1 VGSVLRRLLFF
12 FQRHQFDRDLEDELR
27 FHEEMKARALADAE
41 GLSGPPS
48 DAARA
53 AARRRIGNR
62 LRLRE
67 QSREPWSF
75 TTVETFAQD
84 VRHALRLMRREPA
97 FTGTALAT
105 LALGIGLNTAIFS
118 VAYGVLWRPL
128 PYPDA
133 DRLVIISSAQQTGTG
148 IKTFSTWPTVTYEGL
163 RPRVTTLDHL
173 AAYTSIDVQ
182 LTGRGE
188 PLQVPALAVSP
199 NFLATLGV
207 NPARGRAFLIDA
219 AAADDDRTA
228 IVSDRLWRA
237 SLDADPAIVGQS
249 ITVDGLPRTIVG
261 VLPPDFTFRPVIP
274 RLGALP
280 DADVFLPNRSRG
292 DAGRNASLF
301 LLGRLKPGVT
311 KERAAAELTALVN
324 EPSIAPAGALASAGA
339 FAANARTLAR
349 AVALQEQGIESVR
362 PLLLILLGAVSF
374 VLLIACVNVAN
385 LQMARLTAR
394 RGELSVRMALGAG
407 RRRIVR
413 QLLTEAI
420 ALSLLGA
427 SLGVMLAWLAIDVT
441 LPLVPPSL
449 LPRLGGIV
457 IDARVMVFCLGLS
470 LVSTLLIGLVPA
482 LRVSGAAFGEGL
494 ALHADGARATGDRQ
508 GERLR
513 TLLVAAQIAMTLVL
527 LIGAG
532 LLIHSFVRL
541 TSVSPGFESSG
552 RDGVVQTVRV
562 TLPDRLADEPERVH
576 AFARGVLDRIQH
588 LPGVT
593 SASLI
598 NSLPFGRM
606 FIQGDFDIEGQPKP
620 ALFAGTPKIESGYF
634 RTMGIPLLAGR
645 EFTAQDTAAAQKVAI
660 VSERIV
666 RECFPGG
673 ASQALGRRVRV
684 NVLDRGE
691 WLTVV
696 GVVAD
701 IRQMSLERGVQPM
714 IYVPFQQ
721 DDSGFLRFVA
731 FVARTATPASVVEG
745 MRAEIRQAAP
755 DLPIQS
761 TVTMDE
767 AVAASVAQPRFRMVL
782 LGLFATAA
790 TLIATCG
797 LYGLMAYAVTQRRR
811 EIGVR
816 MALGAERRD
825 VLRLVLARAL
835 RTVGGG
841 VIAGLAGAVAV
852 TRVLQ
857 TFLFGVTPTD
867 PIAFTIV
874 TLLLI
879 AVGLMAAWVPA
890 RRATRIDPC
899 AALRAE

>member
-1 VGSVLRRLLFF
+1 MGSVLRRLLFF
-12 FQRHQFDRDLEDELR
+12 FQRNQFDRDLEDELR
-27 FHEEMKARALADAE
+27 FHEEMKAHALADAD
-41 GLSGPPS
+41 GMSG
-48 DAARA
+48 DEARA
-53 AARRRIGNR
+53 AARRRIGNP

-67 QSREPWSF
+67 QSREPWIF
-75 TTVETFAQD
+75 ATVETFAQD
-84 VRHALRLMRREPA
+84 VRHALRLMRRDPA
-97 FTGTALAT
+97 FTFTALAT

-128 PYPDA
+128 PYPNP
-133 DRLVIISSAQQTGTG
+133 DRLVIVSSAQQTETG
-148 IKTFSTWPTVTYEGL
+148 PRTFSTWAPVSYEAL

-173 AAYTSIDVQ
+173 AAYSSIDVQ

-188 PLQVPALAVSP
+188 PLRLPALDVSP
-199 NFLATLGV
+199 NFFATLGV
-207 NPARGRAFLIDA
+207 NPARGRAFLTGA
-219 AAADDDRTA
+219 AAPDDDRSA
-228 IVSDRLWRA
+228 IVSDRLWRT
-237 SLDADPAIVGQS
+237 SLKADPAIVGQS
-249 ITVDGLPRTIVG
+249 ITIDGLPRTVVG
-261 VLPPDFTFRPVIP
+261 VLPLDFSFRPVVRI
-274 RLGALP
+274 GALP
-280 DADVFLPNRSRG
+280 EADIFLLNRWPG
-292 DAGRNASLF
+292 DTGRNAFLF
-301 LLGRLKPGVT
+301 LLGRMKSGVT
-311 KERAAAELTALVN
+311 QERAGAELTPLVN
-324 EPSIAPAGALASAGA
+324 DSSIAPAGALALEGTLAP
-339 FAANARTLAR
+339 NVRTLAR
-349 AVALQEQGIESVR
+349 AVGLQEYGTESVR
-362 PLLLILLGAVSF
+362 TLLLILLGAVSF

-407 RRRIVR
+407 RRRIVG
-413 QLLTEAI
+413 QLLTEAVV
-420 ALSLLGA
+420 LSLLGA
-427 SLGVMLAWLAIDVT
+427 SLGVMLAQIAIDVT
-441 LPLVPPSL
+441 LPLVPQFA

-457 IDARVMVFCLGLS
+457 IDARVMAFCLGLS
-470 LVSTLLIGLVPA
+470 LVSTLLIGFVPA
-482 LRVSGAAFGEGL
+482 LRVGGAAFGEGL
-494 ALHADGARATGDRQ
+494 ALHAGDARTTGDRQ

-552 RDGVVQTVRV
+552 RDGVVQTVKV
-562 TLPDRLADEPERVH
+562 TLPENLYDEPERIH
-576 AFARGVLDRIQH
+576 AFARGVLDRIQY

-598 NSLPFGRM
+598 NSAPFGMM

-620 ALFAGTPKIESGYF
+620 KLFAGEPKIDAGYF
-634 RTMGIPLLAGR
+634 KTMGIPLLAGR
-645 EFTAQDTAAAQKVAI
+645 DFTAGDTAAAPKVAI

-673 ASQALGRRVRV
+673 PGEALGRRVR
-684 NVLDRGE
+684 LDGRGE

-701 IRQMSLERGVQPM
+701 IRQRRLDQEVQPM
-714 IYVPFQQ
+714 IYAPFQQ
-721 DDSGFLRFVA
+721 DRSGFVRFVS

-745 MRAEIRQAAP
+745 IRAEIRRAAP
-755 DLPIQS
+755 DLAIES

-767 AVAASVAQPRFRMVL
+767 AVAASVAPPRFRML
-782 LGLFATAA
+782 LLVLFAMTA

-797 LYGLMAYAVTQRRR
+797 IYGLMAYAVTQRRR

-825 VLRLVLARAL
+825 VLRLVLTRAL
-835 RTVGGG
+835 RIVVAGLI
-841 VIAGLAGAVAV
+841 VGLAGAAGV

-874 TLLLI
+874 TLLLM
-879 AVGLMAAWVPA
+879 AVGLMAAWLPA